1 MESYNLKVGIIIND
15 RYKLLEYLGEGT
27 HSIVFKSF
35 DILLERTVA
44 LKFQE
49 LDFKDNYEIEF
60 QSLLKEA
67 KIISKL
73 SHPNILQIYDCGV
86 LKDLGLAWM
95 STQFLKG
102 ETLRKLIEL
111 HHEFS
116 YPELIDISLK
126 IAEAIDYCHSKHKF
140 YQLDI
145 KPGNVMYN
153 HENGKVSLIDFG
165 SLNTQEDKSKY
176 PFGTPEYLSPELLLG
191 YEASFE
197 SDIYSYGLMLYE
209 LFTNGKNP
217 LYKPYS
223 EPRTVKMS
231 SIDAATCALGISIDF
246 HNLNNSLEKSEKL
259 KTFNPVHELSKNIH
273 DNRMIDVICGCLAF
287 DYEKRFNS
295 HQLVSELKRIEQN
308 LDKGKLFD
316 VFISYKSEDISLAE
330 GVFQLLKNNGH
341 NPFLSKE
348 SLPSL
353 GESDYLEAIYSAIN
367 ETKHFILVSSSI
379 ENIKSKWVKAEWSA
393 FINEK
398 LAGRKNG
405 NIISIIS
412 QNLKIT
418 DLPLVLRQYE
428 AFVFNDIK
436 YDKLKSYL
444 Q

>member
-1 MESYNLKVGIIIND
+1 MKSHNLSVGQIIND
-15 RYKLLEYLGEGT
+15 RYKILGYLGEGT

-49 LDFKDNYEIEF
+49 LDFENNYEIEF

-73 SHPNILQIYDCGV
+73 FHQNILQIYDWGE
-86 LKDLGLAWM
+86 LTDLGLVWM

-102 ETLRKLIEL
+102 DTLRNLIAL
-111 HHEFS
+111 NHEFS
-116 YPELIDISLK
+116 YPELVDISLK
-126 IAEAIDYCHSKHKF
+126 IAEAIDYCHRKHKF

-153 HENGKVSLIDFG
+153 HENGKVTLIDFG
-165 SLNTQEDKSKY
+165 SLNTQEDKSNY

-191 YEASFE
+191 YESSFE
-197 SDIYSYGLMLYE
+197 SDIYSYGLLLYE
-209 LFTNGKNP
+209 LFTNGENP
-217 LYKPYS
+217 LYRPYT

-231 SIDAATCALGISIDF
+231 SMDMQTCILGISNDF
-246 HNLNNSLEKSEKL
+246 HYLNHSFEKSEKL
-259 KTFNPVHELSKNIH
+259 KIFDPEHELSNYIH
-273 DNRMIDVICGCLAF
+273 DKRMIDVICGCLAF

-295 HQLVSELKRIEQN
+295 YQLVSELKRIEQN
-308 LDKGKLFD
+308 LDKCKLFD
-316 VFISYKSEDISLAE
+316 VFISYKSEDIDLANKI
-330 GVFQLLKNNGH
+330 FQLLKDNGH

-348 SLPSL
+348 SLPSV
-353 GESDYLEAIYSAIN
+353 GESDYLEAIYSAID
-367 ETKHFILVSSSI
+367 ETKHFILISSSI

-405 NIISIIS
+405 NIISITS
-412 QNLKIT
+412 QTLKIS
-418 DLPLVLRQYE
+418 DLPLALRQYE
-428 AFVFNDIK
+428 AFNINEIK
-436 YDKLKSYL
+436 YQMISSYL